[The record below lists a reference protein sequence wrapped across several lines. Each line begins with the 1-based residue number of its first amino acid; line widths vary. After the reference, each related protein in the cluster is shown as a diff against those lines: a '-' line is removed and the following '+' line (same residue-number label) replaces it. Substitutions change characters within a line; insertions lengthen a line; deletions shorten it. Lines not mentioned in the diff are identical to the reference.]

1 MELDDRIKQA
11 LLAELRRQADREDL
25 SVTDL
30 GEDRVRIDGTVD
42 LADLAMAL
50 IGTLAGGP

>member
-1 MELDDRIKQA
+1 MELEDRIKEA
-11 LLAELRRQADREDL
+11 LLAELGRQADREDL
-25 SVTDL
+25 SIEDL

-50 IGTLAGGP
+50 VGSLAGGP

>member
-50 IGTLAGGP
+50 VGTLAGGP